1 MADENFCCVENFS
14 VLIPY
19 KDLEKLMKTAQNAE
33 KSLQEVKR
41 MEKRMEALKGQVFEL
56 MLKVKELE
64 EII

>member
-64 EII
+64 EIV

>member
-1 MADENFCCVENFS
+1 MDEEKFCCVDNYS

-19 KDLEKLMKTAQNAE
+19 KDLEKLLKTAQNAE

-41 MEKRMEALKGQVFEL
+41 MEKRMDALKGQLLDL